1 MYVGFWLPH
10 AIIAVE
16 HPGDPDMTIIE
27 YRYQRTFRLCMEN
40 GGDSRAPGGAVTV
53 GLCGSWDHSGPCR
66 WPHYSSVKRMKN
78 DRLKLTVEFNCSDED
93 YGEVISRI
101 DAALASGEL
110 VGPDGVLSRWTA
122 TLID

>member
-1 MYVGFWLPH
+1 
-10 AIIAVE
+10 
-16 HPGDPDMTIIE
+16 
-27 YRYQRTFRLCMEN
+27 
-40 GGDSRAPGGAVTV
+40 
-53 GLCGSWDHSGPCR
+53 
-66 WPHYSSVKRMKN
+66 MKN
-78 DRLKLTVEFNCSDED
+78 ERLKLTVEFNCSDED